1 MKRRELGATRIPLR
15 LLSLAFGAAWVLLS
29 NQGADC
35 GGFSPQTPPRPWGQE
50 STAVR
55 RTETY
60 SSLSYCR
67 MVEKWRII
75 FRWSDT
81 TRLDTTGWCSNDD
94 TATIAK
100 KWTRAGTF
108 SVRALAQGA
117 GSGRTSPDWSDPLP
131 VVVLPDTFTGK
142 TR

>member
-1 MKRRELGATRIPLR
+1 
-15 LLSLAFGAAWVLLS
+15 
-29 NQGADC
+29 
-35 GGFSPQTPPRPWGQE
+35 
-50 STAVR
+50 
-55 RTETY
+55 
-60 SSLSYCR
+60 